1 MKYINI
7 EIISSVVTSI
17 VITLVLYYF
26 NRNDETKIPLKTYVK
41 TCIVSS
47 LLIVGLLYV
56 KKNIIDK
63 RVGTSGAS
71 LSGGG
76 SNYQENIAV
85 GDPTF

>member
-1 MKYINI
+1 M
-7 EIISSVVTSI
+7 
-17 VITLVLYYF
+17 LYYF

-41 TCIVSS
+41 TYIVSS

-63 RVGTSGAS
+63 RVGASGAS
-71 LSGGG
+71 LSVGV